1 MDDEPIGEA
10 VDRLAAE
17 HDRVTGKRP
26 LERKEPD
33 FEAEALAWYQ
43 RRVSVGGD
51 PEWSREARAQWS
63 ANVGALAAGYRR
75 MYEAG
80 RASRDADLRARAEQ
94 WELDAEVQSMARR
107 YDVAACFADRAREL
121 RALLDEGDE

>member
-33 FEAEALAWYQ
+33 FEAEARAWLRDQGWGEGRICY
-43 RRVSVGGD
+43 SSDGTTYPTID
-51 PEWSREARAQWS
+51 S
-63 ANVGALAAGYRR
+63 LAAEYRR